1 MVPGRQEWD
10 ETRLKDC
17 KRFSRYDLLKMG
29 ADRFIRQIS
38 LLKCTSL
45 LGGYSQEGLATQVNR
60 KARTL
65 ERDGVRFVVARKNQ
79 DIMQ

>member
-1 MVPGRQEWD
+1 
-10 ETRLKDC
+10 
-17 KRFSRYDLLKMG
+17 
-29 ADRFIRQIS
+29 
-38 LLKCTSL
+38 L